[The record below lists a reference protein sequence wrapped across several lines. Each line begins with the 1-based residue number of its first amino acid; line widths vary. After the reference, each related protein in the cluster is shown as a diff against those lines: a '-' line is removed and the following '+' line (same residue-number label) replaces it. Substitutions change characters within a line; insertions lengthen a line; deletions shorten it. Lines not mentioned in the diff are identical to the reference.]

1 MSRIRHLLLCLV
13 RLILVVAAPR
23 FVFSLASRGSSQSGT
38 ASANPAKSPGL
49 EFPAN
54 AVLEGRDTDATSSHA
69 VDARKRLETNTVT
82 LKEKCVWQLT
92 ITYRGT
98 VYPWQ
103 CDHMG
108 HMNVMWYV
116 GKFDEASW
124 QVLSKLG
131 FTRSRF
137 AKDGIGMVAVEHHID
152 YKSEL
157 HAGDLVTIRSAVLE
171 LKEKSIRLTHDMR
184 NDETG
189 ELAAT
194 TVIVAAHI
202 DASVR
207 KARPLPA
214 DIRERAGLHDR
225 EKTAEFMA
233 V

>member
-1 MSRIRHLLLCLV
+1 MSRIKHALLCFV
-13 RLILVVAAPR
+13 RLILVIAAPH
-23 FVFSLASRGSSQSGT
+23 FAFSLASRGASGSGP
-38 ASANPAKSPGL
+38 ASPIPAKSAPL
-49 EFPAN
+49 QFPAK
-54 AVLEGRDTDATSSHA
+54 AGSDGPDTVATSSHA
-69 VDARKRLETNTVT
+69 VDARKGLEANTVT
-82 LKEKCVWQLT
+82 LKETCAWQLT

-103 CDHMG
+103 CDDTG

-116 GKFDEASW
+116 GKFDEASC
-124 QVLSKLG
+124 QVLAKLG

-137 AKDGIGMVAVEHHID
+137 AKDGIGMVAVEQHID
-152 YKSEL
+152 YKGEL

-171 LKEKSIRLTHDMR
+171 LKEKSIRLTHEMR

-194 TVIVAAHI
+194 TVIVAVHI
-202 DASVR
+202 DASLR
-207 KARPLPA
+207 KARPLPS

-225 EKTAEFMA
+225 EKATEFVA